1 MNEQDDQW
9 LSRGTP
15 VSFTVLRHSQLPA
28 TRRHWILVAVV
39 RITRR
44 SNHHAGS
51 AIRTRW
57 SVFAALAWQ
66 SNDFIVV
73 LRHDYCTEYC
83 QDERQGHGKPHLP
96 LLRPAECSE
105 RVFILYIL
113 VVPQGIKVFS
123 LKCSKLNM
131 LDDTNNTK

>member
-9 LSRGTP
+9 LSRGP
-15 VSFTVLRHSQLPA
+15 LVSFTVLRHSQLPA

-44 SNHHAGS
+44 NNHHAGS

-73 LRHDYCTEYC
+73 LRHHYCTEYY

-96 LLRPAECSE
+96 LLRPAQCSE
-105 RVFILYIL
+105 SVLILDIL
-113 VVPQGIKVFS
+113 VVPQSIKVFS

-131 LDDTNNTK
+131 LDDTDNMK

>member
-9 LSRGTP
+9 LSRGP
-15 VSFTVLRHSQLPA
+15 LVCFTVLRHSQLPA

-44 SNHHAGS
+44 NNHHAGS

-73 LRHDYCTEYC
+73 LRHHYCTEYY

-96 LLRPAECSE
+96 LLRPAQCSE
-105 RVFILYIL
+105 SVLILDIP
-113 VVPQGIKVFS
+113 VVPQSIKVFS

-131 LDDTNNTK
+131 LDDTDNMK

>member
-9 LSRGTP
+9 LSRGP
-15 VSFTVLRHSQLPA
+15 LVCFTVLRHSQLPA

-73 LRHDYCTEYC
+73 LRHHYCTEYC

-96 LLRPAECSE
+96 LLRPAQCSE
-105 RVFILYIL
+105 SVLILDIL
-113 VVPQGIKVFS
+113 VVPQSIKVFS

-131 LDDTNNTK
+131 LDDTDNMK